1 MVRTAATVTLTLAIS
16 EYDHVRDLMSD
27 EVRPEGIQLNIQTFP
42 IQEIFHRFTHHREWD
57 VSEMSMG
64 MYVSLLSQGDNGLVG
79 IPVFPSRMFRL
90 SSLYVRRDGP
100 VKTLADLKGKR
111 VGHPEWAQTAAVY
124 VRGYL
129 EHSVGVPTVSIEW
142 IQAGINEP
150 GRVENVKTLTP
161 AGVSRSSRPDSSLDA
176 MLLNGEVDAV
186 MTALPPRSFAQSH
199 PNITRLVGDFID
211 VESADYRKT
220 GIFPIMHIV
229 AMRRDVYERLPWAP
243 MNLFRAFEIA
253 KKRSLERM
261 QDCTLSRFPHPWA
274 FAWADQERA
283 LFGPDVWPYGIGP
296 NRRTLEAFLAFCQ
309 EQGVTHRP
317 VTVDEMFV
325 PEVHTSF
332 KV

>member
-176 MLLNGEVDAV
+176 MLLIERHQLGPA
-186 MTALPPRSFAQSH
+186 ALY
-199 PNITRLVGDFID
+199 VGG
-211 VESADYRKT
+211 S
-220 GIFPIMHIV
+220 V
-229 AMRRDVYERLPWAP
+229 AGSILGLFLGLWMMRVL
-243 MNLFRAFEIA
+243 
-253 KKRSLERM
+253 
-261 QDCTLSRFPHPWA
+261 
-274 FAWADQERA
+274 
-283 LFGPDVWPYGIGP
+283 YG
-296 NRRTLEAFLAFCQ
+296 
-309 EQGVTHRP
+309 
-317 VTVDEMFV
+317 
-325 PEVHTSF
+325 
-332 KV
+332 